1 MIEIEQKYRRP
12 DGDHL
17 ETRLAGLG
25 GRFISAESEA
35 DHYFNAP
42 DRDFAT
48 TGEAFRLRRIDD
60 LNVLTY
66 KGPKQ
71 ARSTVKVR
79 TEIELDMTSGPD
91 GAARVFAML
100 AGLGY
105 REVAIVRKRRTSY
118 QLPRDGFVLKVC
130 LDDCETVGRFVEL
143 EILADDSTQDRAV
156 AAIQSLAAELE
167 LTEPESRSYL
177 RMVLERQAS
186 P

>member
-12 DGDHL
+12 DGDRL
-17 ETRLAGLG
+17 ETRLADLG
-25 GRFISAESEA
+25 ARFISAESEA

-42 DRDFAT
+42 DRDFAA

-71 ARSTVKVR
+71 DRSTVKVR
-79 TEIELDMTSGPD
+79 TEIELDTTSGPD

-105 REVAIVRKRRTSY
+105 RDVAVVRKRRTSY
-118 QLPRDGFVLKVC
+118 ELLRDGFPMKVC

-143 EILADDSTQDRAV
+143 EILADDSTQDRAA
-156 AAIQSLAAELE
+156 AAIQSLAAELG

-177 RMVLERQAS
+177 RMVLEGQAS
-186 P
+186 S

>member
-12 DGDHL
+12 DADHL
-17 ETRLAGLG
+17 ETRLADLG
-25 GRFISAESEA
+25 AKFMAAASEA

-66 KGPKQ
+66 KGPKWTG
-71 ARSTVKVR
+71 STVKVR

-105 REVAIVRKRRTSY
+105 RDVAIVKKRRSSY
-118 QLPRDGFVLKVC
+118 ELPRDGFVLKVC

-143 EILADDSTQDRAV
+143 EILTDDSTHDRAI
-156 AAIQSLAAELE
+156 AAIQSLAADLG

-186 P
+186 S